1 MRVHS
6 TDAPPTESETVTAVS
21 LASAPLLMQVHFSD
35 ANAHYAQLLLH
46 GLPAGNDAFFCA
58 GRLSNGYVWL
68 QRAAAACWCPV
79 VAC

>member
-1 MRVHS
+1 
-6 TDAPPTESETVTAVS
+6 
-21 LASAPLLMQVHFSD
+21 MQVHFSD
-35 ANAHYAQLLLH
+35 ANAHYAQLLLQ

-58 GRLSNGYVWL
+58 GRLSDGYVWL